1 MARRVLVVEDS
12 PTQAERIRL
21 LLEGEGYEV
30 ELARNGREGLWR
42 VHAAPPDLI
51 ISDVMMPELDGYAF
65 CQAVKSAEA
74 TQRIPFVLLTERN
87 APADILL
94 GLEHGA
100 DNFITKPF
108 EDSYLLERVRRIVE
122 HLELRQPDYP
132 EAEITVRMGGRTI
145 AISTD
150 KQQMVELLLAT
161 FADLHAAHDKLA
173 QANKEL
179 LQLTVALEDR
189 VTQRTAE
196 LREANGR
203 LQRELEERQRME
215 AALQRKDEELRAIS
229 QQLWQ
234 AAKLATMGE
243 LAASIAH
250 ELNNPLATISL
261 RVESLLVHTPADDPK
276 RHALAVVEQEV
287 ERMSHL
293 VANLLQF
300 SRRGQPQISSV
311 DVREEL
317 ENTLALIHYHLRN
330 HHIVVV
336 RQFAPEVPMI
346 HADRQQLRQVFLN
359 LLTNASDAM
368 PQGGTLTLGVA
379 MRALATGTPAVVIE
393 FTDTGIGIAPADM
406 PKVMEPFFTTKE
418 EGKGTGLGLAI
429 CRRIMQEHHG
439 TIEISSEVGKGTTIR
454 LALPMANGTNRAYLQ
469 R

>member
-1 MARRVLVVEDS
+1 
-12 PTQAERIRL
+12 
-21 LLEGEGYEV
+21 
-30 ELARNGREGLWR
+30 
-42 VHAAPPDLI
+42 
-51 ISDVMMPELDGYAF
+51 
-65 CQAVKSAEA
+65 
-74 TQRIPFVLLTERN
+74 
-87 APADILL
+87 
-94 GLEHGA
+94 
-100 DNFITKPF
+100 
-108 EDSYLLERVRRIVE
+108 
-122 HLELRQPDYP
+122 
-132 EAEITVRMGGRTI
+132 
-145 AISTD
+145 
-150 KQQMVELLLAT
+150 
-161 FADLHAAHDKLA
+161 
-173 QANKEL
+173 
-179 LQLTVALEDR
+179 
-189 VTQRTAE
+189 
-196 LREANGR
+196 
-203 LQRELEERQRME
+203 
-215 AALQRKDEELRAIS
+215 
-229 QQLWQ
+229 
-234 AAKLATMGE
+234 MGE

-250 ELNNPLATISL
+250 ELNNRSPRSVCAS
-261 RVESLLVHTPADDPK
+261 SPLLVHTPADDPK

-330 HHIVVV
+330 HHIGVV

-379 MRALATGTPAVVIE
+379 TRALATGTPAVVIA

-454 LALPMANGTNRAYLQ
+454 LALPIANGTNKAYLQ

>member
-1 MARRVLVVEDS
+1 VLVAEDS
-12 PTQAERIRL
+12 PTQAERVRL

-30 ELARNGREGLWR
+30 ELVRNGREGLRR

-74 TQRIPFVLLTERN
+74 MQRIPFVLLTERN

-122 HLELRQPDYP
+122 HLELRQPDHP
-132 EAEITVRMGGRTI
+132 EAEVTVRLSGRTF
-145 AISTD
+145 AISID
-150 KQQMVELLLAT
+150 QQQIVELLLST
-161 FADLHAAHDKLA
+161 FAELHTAHDKLA

-179 LQLTVALEDR
+179 RQLTADLEAR
-189 VTQRTAE
+189 VTRRTAE
-196 LREANGR
+196 LEEANGR

-215 AALQRKDEELRAIS
+215 AVLRGKDEELRAIS

-261 RVESLLVHTPADDPK
+261 RVESLLAHTPTDAPG

-287 ERMSHL
+287 ERMGHL

-311 DVREEL
+311 DVREDI
-317 ENTLALIHYHLRN
+317 ENTLALIHYLLHN
-330 HHIVVV
+330 HRITVV
-336 RQFAPEVPMI
+336 RQFAPEAPMI

-393 FTDTGIGIAPADM
+393 FTDTGIGIVPADM

-429 CRRIMQEHHG
+429 CRRIVQEHHG
-439 TIEISSEVGKGTTIR
+439 TIEISSEVGKGTTVR
-454 LALPMANGTNRAYLQ
+454 LVLPMANGTNRTYL
-469 R
+469 RR